1 MELREGDVVEIPP
14 NLKGGRTP
22 SLGSSLLVGPVA
34 CGGRTVPQEG
44 PSRQPNWH
52 EHLGL
57 RSHKRFRL
65 CFRRGHVALLSSGQR
80 DSLDGP
86 GILSRIPGLR
96 HQPQEMPEL
105 SLGSLFKK
113 GPAVLKDEHDP
124 RGAWAASL
132 PWHEQSGLAAN

>member
-1 MELREGDVVEIPP
+1 MEIPT
-14 NLKGGRTP
+14 NLKWGPKP
-22 SLGSSLLVGPVA
+22 SLGSSLALGPVA

-44 PSRQPNWH
+44 LSRQPHWH

-96 HQPQEMPEL
+96 HQPQERLKL

-113 GPAVLKDEHDP
+113 GPAVLKAEQDP

-132 PWHEQSGLAAN
+132 PWLEHPGLAAN